1 MTRFQTEPIELREG
15 WSGVVLT
22 GCDLRW
28 AALLRA
34 GLPRREDWRDFLNR
48 LAAEAEG
55 IPGYQPLK
63 VSRSV
68 EVTRGRLAFGDD
80 AIEVV
85 CKRARS
91 AARGRGLRGW
101 RVSRERRNFDR
112 AIALLGRGLD
122 TALPLACIERRGP
135 RRAAWLVTQ
144 FIPDLLD
151 LDQAVLMRLPRIEP
165 RRIRRIKDGVVSA
178 VVRLCIQLEQS
189 GLFYRDMKASN
200 IMLADW
206 TDQGG
211 PLRTVLVDLDGLR
224 RRRFWEGRRQ
234 WRSLVRLAASLADAH
249 AVTRSDFGR
258 FLKAYLQQT
267 GEPPAS
273 WKRRYSTLGS
283 GVEDYVRRARR
294 RKQHKFDGYSG
305 G

>member
-1 MTRFQTEPIELREG
+1 MTRFQTEPIELCEG
-15 WSGVVLT
+15 WSGAVLT
-22 GCDLRW
+22 GVDSQS
-28 AALLRA
+28 AAPPRP
-34 GLPRREDWRDFLNR
+34 GLPRREDWRDFLTR
-48 LAAEAEG
+48 LAAGSQA

-63 VSRSV
+63 VSPSV
-68 EVTRGRLAFGDD
+68 EVVRGRLAFGDD

-85 CKRARS
+85 CKQARA

-112 AIALLGRGLD
+112 AIALLSRGLD

-151 LDQAVLMRLPRIEP
+151 LDQAVLMRLPRVES
-165 RRIRRIKDGVVSA
+165 RRTRRVKDAVVSA
-178 VVRLCIQLEQS
+178 VVRLCVQLEQS

-224 RRRFWEGRRQ
+224 SRRFWEGRRQ
-234 WRSLVRLAASLADAH
+234 WRSLVRLAASLVDAH
-249 AVTRSDFGR
+249 GVTRSDFGR
-258 FLKAYLQQT
+258 FLKTYLRQT
-267 GEPPAS
+267 GEPAES
-273 WKRRYSTLGS
+273 WKRRCATLGS

-294 RKQHKFDGYSG
+294 RKQHKFDGYTG

>member
-15 WSGVVLT
+15 WSGAVLT
-22 GCDLRW
+22 GADPQW
-28 AALLRA
+28 AR
-34 GLPRREDWRDFLNR
+34 LPRREDWRDFLNR
-48 LAAEAEG
+48 LAAGAGG
-55 IPGYQPLK
+55 IPGHEPLK

-68 EVTRGRLAFGDD
+68 EVFRGRLAFGEDS
-80 AIEVV
+80 IEVV

-101 RVSRERRNFDR
+101 RISRERRNFDR
-112 AIALLGRGLD
+112 AITLLSRGLD

-135 RRAAWLVTQ
+135 RRAAWLVTKH
-144 FIPDLLD
+144 IPELLD
-151 LDQAVLMRLPRIEP
+151 LDQALLMRLPRVEP
-165 RRIRRIKDGVVSA
+165 RNMRQVKDAVASA
-178 VVRLCIQLEQS
+178 VVRLCIQLEES

-224 RRRFWEGRRQ
+224 ARRFWEGRRQ
-234 WRSLVRLAASLADAH
+234 WRSLVRLAASLVNAH
-249 AVTRSDFGR
+249 GVTRSDFGR

-273 WKRRYSTLGS
+273 WKRRYATLDS
-283 GVEDYVRRARR
+283 AVEVYVRRARR
-294 RKQHKFDGYSG
+294 RKLHKFDGYTG